1 MSTSPARRK
10 RSYGGGYYHGGY
22 DPSTI
27 WFQYLLCHEQK
38 ISCYFFTQGWNEKEF
53 GQYYLYENVLH
64 TDLHKLGHASS
75 GTHDDLLFLALLAG
89 AGGSHQPYHAY
100 PSYKKRRDVS
110 TDDSTTEEKTIP
122 GRRIRSTPA
131 TTEDSTTVGRR
142 RRETEKPSA
151 STVGR
156 RRRETVKPTTT
167 VGRRRRR
174 ETEKP
179 IVAYSSTTVGRRRR
193 EEKSTTTAGRRRR
206 EESTT
211 TEDSD
216 VVPCESAD

>member
-10 RSYGGGYYHGGY
+10 RSYGGGYYHGGH

-142 RRETEKPSA
+142 RRENEKA
-151 STVGR
+151 STTTVGR

-167 VGRRRRR
+167 VGRRRRRETVKPTTTTVGRRRR

-193 EEKSTTTAGRRRR
+193 EEKS
-206 EESTT
+206 
-211 TEDSD
+211 
-216 VVPCESAD
+216 